1 MSSRG
6 GRGGHA
12 SKPRGHSGLVR
23 GVTGAVLSAPR
34 MPSVLRDAIGS
45 TRTEQ
50 RHRSR
55 GHARG
60 ASTRGRAQAQGLVG
74 RSNDADED
82 DDRVP
87 RQEKAL
93 PQQQQQE
100 PRRPERS
107 LSHKQRRKLAKE
119 ERKQRGQMH
128 LITLQSR
135 GSKSKDVDALVHQMR
150 SGSSQASSVPSTTAK
165 RAREHEHDEHEQDPD
180 LAPRAKLQ
188 KTSLSSATDRSNNGR
203 TSSRFHE
210 HDDDDDDDDDDDEM
224 EGAGRQSQKLKLMHQ
239 LNQQRQQA
247 KQVKK
252 APSKFMQL
260 LQEQNLI
267 PYESTDGSKLDHD
280 DLEIARLEKKL
291 SKRDLEIDDGL
302 GGRASLPP

>member
-1 MSSRG
+1 MPSAPHEPNNAIDLAAMLAVPRHVDVLKHKASLVAATTPMKMTIACLDRRKPCPNSSSRSHDVPSDLS
-6 GRGGHA
+6 RTSSVASLPRKSASNADRCTSSRSTHA
-12 SKPRGHSGLVR
+12 
-23 GVTGAVLSAPR
+23 
-34 MPSVLRDAIGS
+34 
-45 TRTEQ
+45 
-50 RHRSR
+50 
-55 GHARG
+55 
-60 ASTRGRAQAQGLVG
+60 
-74 RSNDADED
+74 
-82 DDRVP
+82 
-87 RQEKAL
+87 
-93 PQQQQQE
+93 
-100 PRRPERS
+100 
-107 LSHKQRRKLAKE
+107 
-119 ERKQRGQMH
+119 
-128 LITLQSR
+128 
-135 GSKSKDVDALVHQMR
+135 
-150 SGSSQASSVPSTTAK
+150 SQASSVPSTTAK